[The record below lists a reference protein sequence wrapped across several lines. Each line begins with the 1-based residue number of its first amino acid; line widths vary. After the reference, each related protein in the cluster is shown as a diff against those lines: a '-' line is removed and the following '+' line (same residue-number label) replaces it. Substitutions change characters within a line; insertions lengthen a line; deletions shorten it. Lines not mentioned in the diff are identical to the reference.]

1 MKNKKGVIAWP
12 LHPAMR
18 KVKVEAGRVWEEFG
32 QKCVITSGLEG
43 EHGDGSLHPFG
54 CALDFRTRFFKKGVP
69 ETVAKKLKKRL
80 GPDYVVICHGK
91 HHIHVGYNKI
101 LEIWNY
107 EHMAQIL
114 QLL

>member
-1 MKNKKGVIAWP
+1 MKNKKGVVAYP

-18 KVKVEAGRVWEEFG
+18 KVKVEAGRVWEEYG

-69 ETVAKKLKKRL
+69 ATIEKKMRKRL
-80 GPDYVVICHGK
+80 GPDYYVK
-91 HHIHVGYNKI
+91 YEKKRKHIHVGYNKI
-101 LEIWNY
+101 LEIWKN
-107 EHMAQIL
+107 EHMA
-114 QLL
+114 